1 MSKRRVLLLCEQDLL
16 GESLE
21 HLLGSL
27 PDVELVVSRNPDD
40 PTLERLFA
48 CAPDLLLIAQEE
60 PTNQRLAS
68 LTAQVL
74 EVYPNLPI
82 IRLELEH
89 NVFHLYT
96 SQTLPAR
103 TADLVEAIRRL
114 PAATGEP

>member
-1 MSKRRVLLLCEQDLL
+1 MSKRRVLLLSEQDLL

-21 HLLGSL
+21 HLLSSL
-27 PDVELVVSRNPDD
+27 PEVELVGSRNLDD
-40 PTLERLFA
+40 VTLEGLSA
-48 CAPDLLLIAQEE
+48 CAPDLLLIAREE
-60 PTNQRLAS
+60 PTDKHLAS

-74 EVYPNLPI
+74 EIYPNLPI

-89 NVFHLYT
+89 NVLRIYT

-114 PAATGEP
+114 PAAAGEP